1 MVYLNFNDLN
11 KKAQK
16 RLIKIS
22 REEVTR
28 KYGKSIQSYAREHQ
42 SDFKKIIEEEAL
54 KNLYSYTYI
63 FNI

>member
-11 KKAQK
+11 KKTQK
-16 RLIKIS
+16 RLIELS

-28 KYGKSIQSYAREHQ
+28 KYGESIQRYAREHQ